1 MTAAAASSVC
11 RAARAPAAV
20 IILEAPVV
28 EELHRHL
35 AVLHRAFTG
44 DDPDAITGHAV
55 DVEFLV
61 RSTPPRIVIVQARPY
76 DVTWAPERL
85 WRDADGDPV
94 E

>member
-1 MTAAAASSVC
+1 M
-11 RAARAPAAV
+11 
-20 IILEAPVV
+20 V
-28 EELHRHL
+28 EELQRHL

-44 DDPDAITGHAV
+44 DDPDDVTGHAV

-61 RSTPPRIVIVQARPY
+61 RATPPRIVIVQARPY